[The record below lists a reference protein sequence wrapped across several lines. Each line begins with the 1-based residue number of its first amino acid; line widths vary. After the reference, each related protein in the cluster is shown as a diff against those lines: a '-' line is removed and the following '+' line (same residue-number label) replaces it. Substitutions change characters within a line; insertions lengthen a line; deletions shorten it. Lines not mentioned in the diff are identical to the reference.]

1 VSKSLVLKVRVRLRG
16 LLNKEVDRPELLYIS
31 KTVKTIQKLRR
42 AVLTVFG
49 RSLTL
54 IVLI

>member
-1 VSKSLVLKVRVRLRG
+1 MSKSLVLNVRVRLRG
-16 LLNKEVDRPELLYIS
+16 LLNKEADRPELFYIS

-54 IVLI
+54 IVLK